1 MFTTSVKLTS
11 AYPIIELYEPVYPY
25 LVIYPPTELTVV
37 DGDLP
42 LRPISPRRR
51 APTPIPGRNRARLSR
66 SSLTMEV
73 QLNPPRRSS
82 RSPAQRELAP
92 PLPSS
97 SPLAFPNL
105 MGNGGPREVHP
116 DLQLASFE
124 VASTP
129 TFPIGMP
136 RSYAPRNKPKRTHHE
151 LHLLVFGSFFKEDS
165 SREDSP
171 NTEDSVPELP
181 SLSAPAHPPTRQR
194 NRSGTISSRPSA
206 PILESPWAP
215 ADSEQSA
222 SSESLAIETANT
234 KLTTGRSRRPSLS
247 MGTDPSLAGTS
258 SIPSDPIPSLDTV
271 APSIGRRRA
280 PSVSAIPLS
289 PV

>member
-11 AYPIIELYEPVYPY
+11 AYPVIELYEPVYPY

-37 DGDLP
+37 DGNLP

-66 SSLTMEV
+66 SSLTTEV
-73 QLNPPRRSS
+73 QPNPPRRSS
-82 RSPAQRELAP
+82 RSPTQRKLAP
-92 PLPSS
+92 PLPLS
-97 SPLAFPNL
+97 SPMAFPNPL
-105 MGNGGPREVHP
+105 ENGAPREVHP
-116 DLQLASFE
+116 DLQSASFE

-129 TFPIGMP
+129 TLPIGMP
-136 RSYAPRNKPKRTHHE
+136 RSYAPRNKPKRTHHD

-181 SLSAPAHPPTRQR
+181 SLSAPAHAPTRQR

-215 ADSEQSA
+215 ADSEHA
-222 SSESLAIETANT
+222 SSESLAIETANA
-234 KLTTGRSRRPSLS
+234 KLTSGRSRRPSLS
-247 MGTDPSLAGTS
+247 MGTDPSLAVTS

-280 PSVSAIPLS
+280 PSISALPLS